1 MLRNKNKNW
10 IDHLQP
16 IITKYNNQKLPA
28 LKDIKPNQVSK
39 TENNNIVYDINVS
52 KAKKTISKSDLVIGD
67 QVEVSFNL
75 NGREWVNPKG
85 ESKFFNTLDVWKISK
100 IGSNA
105 IKDAQ
110 GQGFEPKKS
119 VIAEVVE
126 SSDLP
131 F

>member
-1 MLRNKNKNW
+1 MKGKVKVVGSTVVISEKFSKREFVVVDDTNMYPQDIQFQLTQDKCNL
-10 IDHLQP
+10 ID
-16 IITKYNNQKLPA
+16 
-28 LKDIKPNQVSK
+28 S
-39 TENNNIVYDINVS
+39 
-52 KAKKTISKSDLVIGD
+52 LVIGD
-67 QVEVSFNL
+67 EVEVSFNL

-105 IKDAQ
+105 VKDAQ
-110 GQGFEPKKS
+110 GQGFEPKAS
-119 VIAEVVE
+119 VMPIAEEVE

>member
-1 MLRNKNKNW
+1 MSYVMKGKVKVVGSTLAISEKFSKREFVVVDDTNMYP
-10 IDHLQP
+10 Q
-16 IITKYNNQKLPA
+16 
-28 LKDIKPNQVSK
+28 DIMFQLTQDKCN
-39 TENNNIVYDINVS
+39 
-52 KAKKTISKSDLVIGD
+52 LVDSLAIGD
-67 QVEVSFNL
+67 EVEVSFNL

-105 IKDAQ
+105 VKDAQ

-119 VIAEVVE
+119 VIAEVVAND
-126 SSDLP
+126 SDLP

>member
-1 MLRNKNKNW
+1 MSYVMKGKVKVVGSTVAISEKFSKREFVVVDDTNMYP
-10 IDHLQP
+10 Q
-16 IITKYNNQKLPA
+16 
-28 LKDIKPNQVSK
+28 DIQFQLTQDKCN
-39 TENNNIVYDINVS
+39 
-52 KAKKTISKSDLVIGD
+52 LVDSLAIGD
-67 QVEVSFNL
+67 EVEVSFNL

-105 IKDAQ
+105 VKDAQ

-119 VIAEVVE
+119 VIAEVVAND
-126 SSDLP
+126 SDLP

>member
-1 MLRNKNKNW
+1 MSYVMKGKVKVVGSTLAISEKFSKREFVVVDDTNMYPQDIQFQLTQDKCNL
-10 IDHLQP
+10 ID
-16 IITKYNNQKLPA
+16 
-28 LKDIKPNQVSK
+28 S
-39 TENNNIVYDINVS
+39 
-52 KAKKTISKSDLVIGD
+52 LVIGD
-67 QVEVSFNL
+67 EVEVSFNL

-105 IKDAQ
+105 VKDAQ

-119 VIAEVVE
+119 VIAEVVAND
-126 SSDLP
+126 SDLP

>member
-1 MLRNKNKNW
+1 MSYVMKGKVKVVGSTVAISEKFSKREFVVVDDTNMYPQDIMFQLTQDKCNI
-10 IDHLQP
+10 IDSL
-16 IITKYNNQKLPA
+16 A
-28 LKDIKPNQVSK
+28 
-39 TENNNIVYDINVS
+39 
-52 KAKKTISKSDLVIGD
+52 IGD

-75 NGREWVNPKG
+75 NGKEWVNPKG

-105 IKDAQ
+105 VKDAQ

-119 VIAEVVE
+119 VIAEVVAND
-126 SSDLP
+126 SDLP

>member
-1 MLRNKNKNW
+1 MSYVMKGKVKVVGSTLAISEKFSKREFVVVNDTNMYPQDIQFQLTQDKCNL
-10 IDHLQP
+10 IDSL
-16 IITKYNNQKLPA
+16 A
-28 LKDIKPNQVSK
+28 
-39 TENNNIVYDINVS
+39 
-52 KAKKTISKSDLVIGD
+52 IGD

-105 IKDAQ
+105 VKDAQ

-119 VIAEVVE
+119 VIAEIE
-126 SSDLP
+126 SNDDSLP

>member
-1 MLRNKNKNW
+1 MSYVMKGKVKVVGSTVAISEKFSKREFVVVDDTNMYPQDIMFQLTQDECNL
-10 IDHLQP
+10 ID
-16 IITKYNNQKLPA
+16 
-28 LKDIKPNQVSK
+28 S
-39 TENNNIVYDINVS
+39 
-52 KAKKTISKSDLVIGD
+52 LVIGD
-67 QVEVSFNL
+67 EVEVSFNL

-105 IKDAQ
+105 VKDAQ

-119 VIAEVVE
+119 VIAEVE
-126 SSDLP
+126 SNDDSLP

>member
-1 MLRNKNKNW
+1 MSYVMKGKVKVVGSTVAISEKFSKREFVVVDDTNMYPQDIMFQLTQDKCNL
-10 IDHLQP
+10 IDSL
-16 IITKYNNQKLPA
+16 A
-28 LKDIKPNQVSK
+28 
-39 TENNNIVYDINVS
+39 
-52 KAKKTISKSDLVIGD
+52 IGD
-67 QVEVSFNL
+67 EVEVSFNL

-105 IKDAQ
+105 VKDAQ

-119 VIAEVVE
+119 VIAEVVAND
-126 SSDLP
+126 SDLP

>member
-1 MLRNKNKNW
+1 MSYVMKGKVKVVGSTVVISEKFSKREFVVVDDTNMYPQDIQFQLTQDKCNL
-10 IDHLQP
+10 ID
-16 IITKYNNQKLPA
+16 
-28 LKDIKPNQVSK
+28 S
-39 TENNNIVYDINVS
+39 
-52 KAKKTISKSDLVIGD
+52 LVIGD
-67 QVEVSFNL
+67 EVEVSFNL

-105 IKDAQ
+105 VKDAQ
-110 GQGFEPKKS
+110 GQGFEPKAS
-119 VIAEVVE
+119 VMPIAEEVE

>member
-1 MLRNKNKNW
+1 MSYVMKGKVKVVGSTVAISEKFSKREFVVVDDTNMYPQDIQFQLTQDKCNL
-10 IDHLQP
+10 ID
-16 IITKYNNQKLPA
+16 
-28 LKDIKPNQVSK
+28 S
-39 TENNNIVYDINVS
+39 
-52 KAKKTISKSDLVIGD
+52 LVIGD
-67 QVEVSFNL
+67 EVEVSFNL

-105 IKDAQ
+105 VKDAQ

-119 VIAEVVE
+119 VIAEIE
-126 SSDLP
+126 SNDDSLP

>member
-1 MLRNKNKNW
+1 MSYVMKGKVKVVGSTVVISEKFSKREFVVVDDTNMYPQDIMFQLTQDKCNL
-10 IDHLQP
+10 ID
-16 IITKYNNQKLPA
+16 
-28 LKDIKPNQVSK
+28 S
-39 TENNNIVYDINVS
+39 
-52 KAKKTISKSDLVIGD
+52 LVIGD
-67 QVEVSFNL
+67 EVEVSFNL

-105 IKDAQ
+105 VKDAQ

-119 VIAEVVE
+119 VIAEVVAND
-126 SSDLP
+126 SDLP

>member
-1 MLRNKNKNW
+1 MSYVMKGKVKVVGSTVAISEKFSKREFVVVDDTNMYPQDIMFQLTQDKCNL
-10 IDHLQP
+10 ID
-16 IITKYNNQKLPA
+16 
-28 LKDIKPNQVSK
+28 S
-39 TENNNIVYDINVS
+39 
-52 KAKKTISKSDLVIGD
+52 LVIGD

-105 IKDAQ
+105 VKDAQ
-110 GQGFEPKKS
+110 GQGFEPKPS
-119 VIAEVVE
+119 VIAEVVAND
-126 SSDLP
+126 SDLP

>member
-1 MLRNKNKNW
+1 MSYVMKGKVKVVGSTVAISEKFSKREFVVVDDTNMYPQDIMFQLTQDKCNL
-10 IDHLQP
+10 ID
-16 IITKYNNQKLPA
+16 
-28 LKDIKPNQVSK
+28 S
-39 TENNNIVYDINVS
+39 
-52 KAKKTISKSDLVIGD
+52 LVIGD
-67 QVEVSFNL
+67 EVEVSFNL

-105 IKDAQ
+105 VKDAQ

-119 VIAEVVE
+119 IMPIAEE
-126 SSDLP
+126 INDDLP

>member
-1 MLRNKNKNW
+1 MSYVMKGKVKVVGSTVAISEKFSKREFVVVDDTNMYPQDIQFQLTQDKCNL
-10 IDHLQP
+10 IDSL
-16 IITKYNNQKLPA
+16 A
-28 LKDIKPNQVSK
+28 
-39 TENNNIVYDINVS
+39 
-52 KAKKTISKSDLVIGD
+52 IGD

-105 IKDAQ
+105 VKDAQ

-119 VIAEVVE
+119 VMPIAEEVV
-126 SSDLP
+126 SNDDLLP